1 MENIDLT
8 KYNCNYEIQ
17 FVQLMVDVLKP
28 YIEFQS
34 FDTQEK
40 RVNLAGESVPRKGL
54 RIFLK
59 KENGIQ
65 ESIDENGFIQF
76 IQVDFSTIRSE
87 LKEMYTDELTK
98 EQENKRNFDTITR
111 GTSDRRRRSKPHDM
125 SKTEYDDKMAYY
137 GTSLSNN
144 PYKDILTSD
153 GIPVLDTI
161 DGNYNCYK
169 SNINSINNNIHKL
182 EKIGQICFERTKTI
196 QDVLLFLNNVKDHYN
211 FNPIT

>member
-17 FVQLMVDVLKP
+17 FVQLMVEVLKP

-34 FDTQEK
+34 FDTEEK
-40 RVNLAGESVPRKGL
+40 RVNLAGEFVPKKGL

-59 KENGIQ
+59 KENRIQ

-87 LKEMYTDELTK
+87 LKEKYTDELTK

-111 GTSDRRRRSKPHDM
+111 GNMGPYGGRSKPHDM
-125 SKTEYDDKMAYY
+125 GQNEYDEKMEYY
-137 GTSLSNN
+137 GYLRKITVNN
-144 PYKDILTSD
+144 PSPSEYEKRIRA
-153 GIPVLDTI
+153 I
-161 DGNYNCYK
+161 NYN
-169 SNINSINNNIHKL
+169 IRKL
-182 EKIGQICFERTKTI
+182 EDIGKICFQRTKTI
-196 QDVLLFLNNVKDHYN
+196 QDVLHFLNNVKDHYN

>member
-17 FVQLMVDVLKP
+17 FVQLMVEVLKP

-34 FDTQEK
+34 FDTEEK
-40 RVNLAGESVPRKGL
+40 RINLAGEFVPKKGL

-87 LKEMYTDELTK
+87 LKEKYTDELTK
-98 EQENKRNFDTITR
+98 EQEKKKHFDTITR
-111 GTSDRRRRSKPHDM
+111 GNMGPYGGRSKPHDM
-125 SKTEYDDKMAYY
+125 SKTEYDEKMEYY
-137 GTSLSNN
+137 ESPPRTGL
-144 PYKDILTSD
+144 
-153 GIPVLDTI
+153 GINDPTPPSEYEKRI
-161 DGNYNCYK
+161 RAINYN
-169 SNINSINNNIHKL
+169 IRKL
-182 EKIGQICFERTKTI
+182 EDIGKICYGRTKTI
-196 QDVLLFLNNVKDHYN
+196 QDVLHFLNNVKDHYN

>member
-17 FVQLMVDVLKP
+17 FVQLMVEVLKP

-34 FDTQEK
+34 FDTEEK
-40 RVNLAGESVPRKGL
+40 RVNLVGESVPKKGL

-87 LKEMYTDELTK
+87 LKEKYTDELTK

-111 GTSDRRRRSKPHDM
+111 GNMGPYGGRSKPHDM
-125 SKTEYDDKMAYY
+125 GQNEYDEKMEYY
-137 GTSLSNN
+137 GYLHKITIN
-144 PYKDILTSD
+144 PPQPHTLPEY
-153 GIPVLDTI
+153 
-161 DGNYNCYK
+161 
-169 SNINSINNNIHKL
+169 
-182 EKIGQICFERTKTI
+182 
-196 QDVLLFLNNVKDHYN
+196 
-211 FNPIT
+211 

>member
-17 FVQLMVDVLKP
+17 FVQLMVEVLKP

-34 FDTQEK
+34 FDTEEK
-40 RVNLAGESVPRKGL
+40 RVNLVGESVPKKGL

-87 LKEMYTDELTK
+87 LKEKYTDELTK

-111 GTSDRRRRSKPHDM
+111 GNMGPYGGRSKPHDM
-125 SKTEYDDKMAYY
+125 GQNEYDEKMEYY
-137 GTSLSNN
+137 GYLHKITIN
-144 PYKDILTSD
+144 PPQPHTLPEYEKRIRA
-153 GIPVLDTI
+153 I
-161 DGNYNCYK
+161 NYN
-169 SNINSINNNIHKL
+169 IRKL
-182 EKIGQICFERTKTI
+182 EDIGKICYGRTRTI
-196 QDVLLFLNNVKDHYN
+196 QDVLHFLNNVKDHYN

>member
-17 FVQLMVDVLKP
+17 FVQLMVDILKP

-65 ESIDENGFIQF
+65 ESIDEIGFIQF
-76 IQVDFSTIRSE
+76 IQVEFSTIRSE
-87 LKEMYTDELTK
+87 MKEMYTDELNK
-98 EQENKRNFDTITR
+98 EQEGKKHFDTITR
-111 GTSDRRRRSKPHDM
+111 GNMGPYGGRSKPHDM

-137 GTSLSNN
+137 DSPPRTGLGPNDSTPPSE
-144 PYKDILTSD
+144 YEKRIRA
-153 GIPVLDTI
+153 I
-161 DGNYNCYK
+161 NYN
-169 SNINSINNNIHKL
+169 IRKL
-182 EKIGQICFERTKTI
+182 EDIGKICFQRTKTI
-196 QDVLLFLNNVKDHYN
+196 QDVLHFLNNVKDHYN

>member
-17 FVQLMVDVLKP
+17 FVQFMVEVLKP

-34 FDTQEK
+34 YDTEEK
-40 RVNLAGESVPRKGL
+40 RVNLAGESVPKKGL

-87 LKEMYTDELTK
+87 MIKRYTNELTN
-98 EQENKRNFDTITR
+98 EQENKKQFDTITR
-111 GTSDRRRRSKPHDM
+111 GNVRMGRGLRYDPGRSKPHDM
-125 SKTEYDDKMAYY
+125 DKTEYDEKNKYY
-137 GTSLSNN
+137 ETPPEPSSAGPMQRQPSE
-144 PYKDILTSD
+144 YEK
-153 GIPVLDTI
+153 
-161 DGNYNCYK
+161 K
-169 SNINSINNNIHKL
+169 INSINDNL
-182 EKIGQICFERTKTI
+182 RKIEEIGKICYGRTRTI
-196 QDVLLFLNNVKDHYN
+196 QGVLLFLNNVKDHYN

>member
-17 FVQLMVDVLKP
+17 FVQLMVEVLKP

-34 FDTQEK
+34 FDTEEK
-40 RVNLAGESVPRKGL
+40 RVNLAGEFVPKKGL

-87 LKEMYTDELTK
+87 LKEKYTDELTK
-98 EQENKRNFDTITR
+98 EKKDKKYFDTIAPSKNVRR
-111 GTSDRRRRSKPHDM
+111 GDWVRSKPHDM
-125 SKTEYDDKMAYY
+125 SKTEYDEKMAYY
-137 GTSLSNN
+137 ESPPRTGLGPNDSTPPSE
-144 PYKDILTSD
+144 YEKRIRA
-153 GIPVLDTI
+153 I
-161 DGNYNCYK
+161 NYN
-169 SNINSINNNIHKL
+169 IRKL
-182 EKIGQICFERTKTI
+182 EDIGKICYGRTKTI
-196 QDVLLFLNNVKDHYN
+196 QDVLHFLNNVKDHYN
-211 FNPIT
+211 FNSII

>member
-17 FVQLMVDVLKP
+17 FVQLMVEVLKP

-34 FDTQEK
+34 FDIEEK
-40 RVNLAGESVPRKGL
+40 RVNLAGESVPKKGL

-76 IQVDFSTIRSE
+76 IQVDFSTIRCE
-87 LKEMYTDELTK
+87 MKERYIDELTK
-98 EQENKRNFDTITR
+98 EKEDKKQFDTITR

-125 SKTEYDDKMAYY
+125 SKTEYDEKMEYY
-137 GTSLSNN
+137 ESPPRTGL
-144 PYKDILTSD
+144 
-153 GIPVLDTI
+153 GINDPTPPSEYEKRI
-161 DGNYNCYK
+161 RAINYN
-169 SNINSINNNIHKL
+169 IRKL
-182 EKIGQICFERTKTI
+182 EDIGKICFQRTKTI
-196 QDVLLFLNNVKDHYN
+196 QDVLHFLNNVKDHYN

>member
-1 MENIDLT
+1 MKDIDIDLT

-17 FVQLMVDVLKP
+17 FVQFMVEVLKP

-34 FDTQEK
+34 YDTEEK
-40 RVNLAGESVPRKGL
+40 RVNLAGESVPKKGL

-87 LKEMYTDELTK
+87 MIKRYTNELTN
-98 EQENKRNFDTITR
+98 EQENKKQFDTITR
-111 GTSDRRRRSKPHDM
+111 GNVRMGRGLRYDPGRSKPHDM
-125 SKTEYDDKMAYY
+125 DKTEYDEKNKYY
-137 GTSLSNN
+137 ETPPEQHRKSE
-144 PYKDILTSD
+144 YK
-153 GIPVLDTI
+153 
-161 DGNYNCYK
+161 K
-169 SNINSINNNIHKL
+169 KINSINDNL
-182 EKIGQICFERTKTI
+182 RKIEEIGKICYGRTRTI

>member
-1 MENIDLT
+1 
-8 KYNCNYEIQ
+8 
-17 FVQLMVDVLKP
+17 MVEVLKP

-34 FDTQEK
+34 YDTEEK
-40 RVNLAGESVPRKGL
+40 RVNLAGESVPKKGL

-65 ESIDENGFIQF
+65 EPIDENGFIQF
-76 IQVDFSTIRSE
+76 IQVDFSTIRSQLGEKYRNE
-87 LKEMYTDELTK
+87 LSK
-98 EQENKRNFDTITR
+98 EQENKKQFDAITKANPY
-111 GTSDRRRRSKPHDM
+111 GGRSKPHDM

-161 DGNYNCYK
+161 DGNYN
-169 SNINSINNNIHKL
+169 
-182 EKIGQICFERTKTI
+182 
-196 QDVLLFLNNVKDHYN
+196 
-211 FNPIT
+211 

>member
-17 FVQLMVDVLKP
+17 FVQLMVEVLKP

-34 FDTQEK
+34 FDTEEK
-40 RVNLAGESVPRKGL
+40 RVNLVGESVPKKGL

-87 LKEMYTDELTK
+87 LKEKYTDELTK

-111 GTSDRRRRSKPHDM
+111 GNMGPYGGRSKPHDM
-125 SKTEYDDKMAYY
+125 GQNEYDEKMEYY
-137 GTSLSNN
+137 GYLHKITIN
-144 PYKDILTSD
+144 PPQPHTLPEYEKRIRA
-153 GIPVLDTI
+153 I
-161 DGNYNCYK
+161 NYN
-169 SNINSINNNIHKL
+169 IRKL
-182 EKIGQICFERTKTI
+182 EDIGKICFQRTKTI
-196 QDVLLFLNNVKDHYN
+196 QDVLHFLNNVKDHYN

>member
-17 FVQLMVDVLKP
+17 FVQLMVEVLKP

-34 FDTQEK
+34 FDTEEK
-40 RVNLAGESVPRKGL
+40 RVNLAGESVPKKGL

-87 LKEMYTDELTK
+87 MKEMYMDELTN

-111 GTSDRRRRSKPHDM
+111 GNMGPYGGRSKPHDM
-125 SKTEYDDKMAYY
+125 GQNEYDEKMEYY
-137 GTSLSNN
+137 GYLRKITVNN
-144 PYKDILTSD
+144 PSPSEYEKRIRA
-153 GIPVLDTI
+153 I
-161 DGNYNCYK
+161 NYN
-169 SNINSINNNIHKL
+169 IRKL
-182 EKIGQICFERTKTI
+182 EDIGKICFQRTKTI
-196 QDVLLFLNNVKDHYN
+196 QDVLHFLNNVKDHYN

>member
-17 FVQLMVDVLKP
+17 FVQLMVEVLKP

-34 FDTQEK
+34 FDTEEK
-40 RVNLAGESVPRKGL
+40 RVNLAGESVPKKGL

-125 SKTEYDDKMAYY
+125 SKTEYDEKMAYY
-137 GTSLSNN
+137 ESPPRTGL
-144 PYKDILTSD
+144 
-153 GIPVLDTI
+153 GINDDTPPSEYEKKI
-161 DGNYNCYK
+161 RSMNC
-169 SNINSINNNIHKL
+169 NTRKL
-182 EKIGQICFERTKTI
+182 EDIGKICYGKTKTI
-196 QDVLLFLNNVKDHYN
+196 QDVLHFLNNVKDHYN
-211 FNPIT
+211 FNPL

>member
-1 MENIDLT
+1 MENIDLA
-8 KYNCNYEIQ
+8 KYNCNYELQ
-17 FVQLMVDVLKP
+17 FVQLMVEVLKP

-34 FDTQEK
+34 FDTEEK
-40 RVNLAGESVPRKGL
+40 RINLAGESVPKKGL

-87 LKEMYTDELTK
+87 LKEKYTDELTK

-125 SKTEYDDKMAYY
+125 SKTEYDEKMEYY
-137 GTSLSNN
+137 ESPPRTGL
-144 PYKDILTSD
+144 
-153 GIPVLDTI
+153 GINDPI
-161 DGNYNCYK
+161 PPSEYEKRIRAINYN
-169 SNINSINNNIHKL
+169 IRKL
-182 EKIGQICFERTKTI
+182 EDIGKICFQRTKTI

>member
-17 FVQLMVDVLKP
+17 FVQLMVEVLKP

-34 FDTQEK
+34 FDIEEK
-40 RVNLAGESVPRKGL
+40 RVNLAGESVPKKGL

-76 IQVDFSTIRSE
+76 IQVDFSTIRNE
-87 LKEMYTDELTK
+87 LKEKYTDELTK
-98 EQENKRNFDTITR
+98 KQENKRNFDTITR

-125 SKTEYDDKMAYY
+125 SKTEYDEKMEYY
-137 GTSLSNN
+137 ESPPRTGL
-144 PYKDILTSD
+144 
-153 GIPVLDTI
+153 GINDPTPPPEYEKRI
-161 DGNYNCYK
+161 RAINYN
-169 SNINSINNNIHKL
+169 IRKL
-182 EKIGQICFERTKTI
+182 EDIGKIWFQRTKTI

>member
-17 FVQLMVDVLKP
+17 FVQFMVEVLKP

-34 FDTQEK
+34 YDTEEK
-40 RVNLAGESVPRKGL
+40 RVNLAGESVPKKGL

-98 EQENKRNFDTITR
+98 EQEKKRHFDTITR

-125 SKTEYDDKMAYY
+125 SKTEYDEKMEYY
-137 GTSLSNN
+137 GYLRKITVNN
-144 PYKDILTSD
+144 PSPSEYEKRIRA
-153 GIPVLDTI
+153 I
-161 DGNYNCYK
+161 NYN
-169 SNINSINNNIHKL
+169 IRKL
-182 EKIGQICFERTKTI
+182 EDIGKICFQRTKTI
-196 QDVLLFLNNVKDHYN
+196 QDVLHFLNNVKDHYN